1 MKIKKISALVCAVVL
16 CIVSLV
22 GCGID
27 TREVFSVN
35 GEKVTGEE
43 YAFFLGT
50 MKEMITQESSLEL
63 TDENSWQTI
72 EIDNKKAIDVAKEK
86 AFDDAVSLMVQVQ
99 KAKQEGIVLDE
110 TDKTNLRK
118 QKQSIVNMYGGEN
131 AFKEQL
137 KMWQVSPDTFDRI
150 MQNYMYASKL
160 EAKYIAENEKI
171 NAISDEDIL
180 AKYDSLKEE
189 MMRETIFVKHILAL
203 SNGDATDEQAKA
215 KAQSTLDRLNAGEDF
230 DTLMREVSDDAQS
243 SYDGYSFRHN
253 DGQMDADFDNAAYA
267 LSVGETSGI
276 VKTRFGYH
284 IIKRLE
290 SNPEIEP
297 LEQVRDGVI
306 LAIKQERYQTMLIDE
321 WVSGA
326 VVVKQEQIYNS
337 IK

>member
-1 MKIKKISALVCAVVL
+1 MKMKKISALVCAVVL

-22 GCGID
+22 GCGVD
-27 TREVFSVN
+27 TREIFSVN
-35 GEKVTGEE
+35 GEKITCDE

-50 MKEMITQESSLEL
+50 MKEMIAQESSLDL
-63 TDENSWQTI
+63 TDENSWHTV
-72 EIDNKKAIDVAKEK
+72 EIDNKKAIDIAKEK

-99 KAKQEGIVLDE
+99 KAKEEGIVFDE
-110 TDKTNLRK
+110 TDKTTLRK
-118 QKQSIVNMYGGEN
+118 QKQSIISMYGGESV
-131 AFKEQL
+131 FEEQL
-137 KMWQVSPDTFDRI
+137 KKWQVSPDTFDTI

-160 EAKYIAENEKI
+160 QAKYIAENEKI
-171 NAISDEDIL
+171 NAISEEDIL

-203 SNGDATDEQAKA
+203 SNDAENDEQAKER
-215 KAQSTLDRLNAGEDF
+215 AQATLARLAAGEDF

-267 LSVGETSGI
+267 LSVGETSGL

-290 SNPEIEP
+290 ANPEIEP
-297 LEQVRDGVI
+297 LEQVRDSIVST
-306 LAIKQERYQTMLIDE
+306 IKAERYQTMLMDE
-321 WVSGA
+321 WVSSA